1 VTMSVRCRS
10 CSGRVDSAARFCRH
24 CGQVI
29 ESAPAGLA
37 EASDLV
43 NATEPVESGTT
54 DVVVASVGPRDHWP
68 SMRWLFCF
76 YAAMLSVSVLMTI
89 ATALKFGS
97 GAQVDACGATGM
109 AIVITSFACFSP
121 TPLAPLLRWPSMT
134 AKTTAVLLLGAVVW
148 GMGIEGYFFLIRA
161 LGVQFVQFWPDF
173 DSAGWPWWSVFLIVC
188 VVPGVFEEVAFRGLV
203 YDGLRP
209 ILGPRDALVVQA
221 MAFAVL
227 HLAPLIF
234 VSHFF
239 IGLGLGML
247 RDRSRGLLVPMLA
260 HTAWNSYVIGSEWWS
275 THHALIIP

>member
-1 VTMSVRCRS
+1 MTPRCQR
-10 CSGRVDSAARFCRH
+10 CSGRVDSGARFCRH
-24 CGQVI
+24 CGHVLAFAPVELGE
-29 ESAPAGLA
+29 ESA
-37 EASDLV
+37 LV
-43 NATEPVESGTT
+43 NATEATEIGDAGT
-54 DVVVASVGPRDHWP
+54 DLPSVGPRDHWP
-68 SMRWLFCF
+68 LMRWQFWL
-76 YAAMLSVSVLMTI
+76 YSAMLGVSVLMTI
-89 ATALKFGS
+89 ATSLKVGS

-109 AIVITSFACFSP
+109 AIVITAFACFSP
-121 TPLAPLLRWPSMT
+121 TPLVRLLRWPSMT
-134 AKTTAVLLLGAVVW
+134 AKTAVILLVGAVVW
-148 GMGIEGYFFLIRA
+148 GIGIEGYFFLIRA

-188 VVPGVFEEVAFRGLV
+188 LVPGVFEEVAFRGLI

-234 VSHFF
+234 VSHFL